1 MKETPRYKIYYS
13 VLSFVFCCLF
23 ANSISAQ
30 VQVIK
35 DYDKPRDLKVLR
47 EYTDPQGNTVREI
60 QYAHRAMR
68 VTETIVIPRA
78 SFTGIGVKANI
89 NPDTVIKDSVWVLIF
104 KSRYSL
110 QVYYKKRLIRGYKAV
125 FGPQP
130 QMNKQ
135 MEGDRNTPEGW
146 YKIADKRPSN
156 KYNKF
161 LLLNYPNEK
170 NKESFDK
177 LKAEGKIPKNAR
189 IGGDVGIH
197 GIWPRGDDMIEMGVG
212 WTDGCIA
219 LKNADMDD
227 LYQWVRVGTKVYI
240 KK

>member
-1 MKETPRYKIYYS
+1 MPRYNLIHW
-13 VLSFVFCCLF
+13 FVSLVCMLLATTTF
-23 ANSISAQ
+23 AQ
-30 VQVIK
+30 VQMIK

-47 EYTDPQGNTVREI
+47 EYIDAQGNTVREI

-68 VTETIVIPRA
+68 VTETIVIPR

-89 NPDTVIKDSVWVLIF
+89 NADTIIKDSVWVLIH

-161 LLLNYPNEK
+161 LLLNYPHDK
-170 NKESFDK
+170 NKESFEK
-177 LKAEGKIPKNAR
+177 LKADGKIPKNAR

-197 GIWPRGDDMIEMGVG
+197 GIWPKGDDMIELGVG

-227 LYQWVRVGTKVYI
+227 LYQWVKVGTKVYI